1 MGPPAGTPPTLRS
14 SLLSSTDGLSRP
26 TGIAPLDQTW
36 GGLRPGRPYVLFGRG
51 RNGRHLLTLQLAQAG
66 VQRGESVLF
75 VSSRKPNELLE
86 EAQLV
91 NFDLRGAAESG
102 VLQLLRI
109 PASLRSGALS
119 DDALEDAVGDLVDL
133 LHEHEPDW
141 MVLDD
146 FTPFVQFQ
154 QFERFEDALSELLRG
169 LDASSAVGVLATGEA
184 ANEHSQRVLG
194 YLREQSAGAV
204 RVARLRDGKLC
215 ALRFYATAESP
226 GDPIDV
232 LWDPN
237 RPAALVTDED
247 AAQATAPSESAPVR
261 QPVETGTLMPIDIQ
275 AYALPQ
281 AMHLPGGIVEEGI
294 VVDSDVLGGLDPF
307 GPPLPPLPKV
317 YGERGQ
323 NGMVEL
329 PDHSGAD
336 YRPPGYTRRNPLEQG
351 FGDAPTN
358 LMPAP
363 NRSAKALPP
372 AAPGAVSHA
381 YFRKALAQAYMA
393 RATRHE
399 PFLVLSLHIDLA
411 HPHAAA
417 FSSVEASIRTGLAQD
432 AAYLAV
438 PEAGRIVALLPGSGP
453 SAARSLLSHIKQ
465 HLGGEGRN
473 GDAVLE
479 AFSALVIPNG
489 RPFQDPTALMAYAM
503 GEA

>member
-1 MGPPAGTPPTLRS
+1 MRP
-14 SLLSSTDGLSRP
+14 SLLSSPDGPSRPTGSRP

-75 VSSRKPNELLE
+75 VSSRKPKELLE
-86 EAQLV
+86 EAELV

-102 VLQLLRI
+102 ALQLLRI

-119 DDALEDAVGDLVDL
+119 DDALEDAIGDLVDL
-133 LHEHEPDW
+133 LDEHKPDW

-154 QFERFEDALSELLRG
+154 AFERFEDALSELLRG
-169 LDASSAVGVLATGEA
+169 LDASNAIGVLATGEA

-247 AAQATAPSESAPVR
+247 AAAAQATTPPKPEPPRRS
-261 QPVETGTLMPIDIQ
+261 VETGPLTPIDLQ
-275 AYALPQ
+275 TYALPQ
-281 AMHLPGGIVEEGI
+281 AMHLPGSVVEEGI
-294 VVDSDVLGGLDPF
+294 VVDSNVLGGLDPF

-317 YGERGQ
+317 YSERAQ
-323 NGMVEL
+323 NGIVEL

-336 YRPPGYTRRNPLEQG
+336 YRPPGYTRRNPQEQG
-351 FGDAPTN
+351 FGNAPTN
-358 LMPAP
+358 LVPAP
-363 NRSAKALPP
+363 QPRAKA
-372 AAPGAVSHA
+372 AASSPGAVSHA
-381 YFRKALAQAYMA
+381 LFRKAVAQAYMA

-417 FSSVEASIRTGLAQD
+417 FPSVEASIRTGLPKD
-432 AAYLAV
+432 AAYLAD
-438 PEAGRIVALLPGSGP
+438 PEVGRIVALLPGSGP

-465 HLGGEGRN
+465 HLEGEGRK
-473 GDAVLE
+473 GDAILE